1 MGGHGEK
8 AEFKREFFDRD
19 YTVREAYTRALRY
32 AKPYRLRIV
41 VGLFCGLLTAGTL
54 VPLFQLVQP
63 AVGQFASLSAAQK
76 SDASASEPAAA
87 PAPAAEPVAAAA
99 PNAARTKLPGWYR
112 EAEKVAKKLGVSLT
126 DESGAMGGPLLLMAL
141 FVVPV
146 VAGARLLLKFLNG
159 YCLAWA
165 ATHAVSDL
173 SCDLLRHVQRQSLQF
188 HARVDV
194 GQLMSR
200 VSHDPR
206 EIRTI
211 VRVMMA
217 EFAEAPFEI
226 AVALG
231 YVVWFAVR
239 NDMLPTLCVVAIAF
253 PTFLFPVKRIGFA
266 IRRWSRQALQ
276 RAAKLLGRVHEVLTC
291 MRLVKSA
298 NAEAHE
304 DALYREANRRQVK
317 IALRAARAG
326 LAVPPTLEM
335 IGVAL
340 LCGLVAWCF
349 WQRVSLDRV
358 LPMLAPLL
366 VVYKPVKKLSKLQVQ
381 IEGGMAALSR
391 VFSLLDV
398 RMEIPE
404 SANPVA
410 VGTFKDAIRFEDV
423 SFKYDTAEA
432 FAVRHATFEL
442 PRGRTVA
449 VVGGTGSGKTTLG
462 SLLARFADPTEGRV
476 TVDGVD
482 LRDVASDEL
491 RRLVGV
497 VTQEA
502 QLFNATIA
510 ENIAYGKPD
519 ATEEEIVAAAKLAHA
534 HDFIMAQPG
543 GYARL
548 AGEKGLSLSG
558 GERQRISIARAV
570 LRNPPILVLDE
581 ATSALDTVTEAQVQ
595 AALDNL
601 MANRTTFVVA
611 HRLATIRGA
620 DLILVM
626 DGGEIVERGTHEEL
640 LALDGRYAQLCRM
653 QEVD

>member
-1 MGGHGEK
+1 MSARSEK
-8 AEFKREFFDRD
+8 TTFRREFFDRD
-19 YTVREAYTRALRY
+19 YTVREAYSRALRY
-32 AKPYRLRIV
+32 ARPYRLRIAA
-41 VGLFCGLLTAGTL
+41 GLVCGLLTAGTL

-63 AVGQFASLSAAQK
+63 AVGQFASLGAQ
-76 SDASASEPAAA
+76 PG
-87 PAPAAEPVAAAA
+87 PAAESAVEPKA
-99 PNAARTKLPGWYR
+99 PHAKMPGGYR
-112 EAEKVAKKLGVSLT
+112 EAEKLSRRLGFSLV

-141 FVVPV
+141 LVVPA
-146 VAGARLLLKFLNG
+146 VAGARLLLKYLNG

-173 SCDLLRHVQRQSLQF
+173 SCDMLRHVQDQSLQF
-188 HARVDV
+188 YARVDV

-211 VRVMMA
+211 IRVMMA

-226 AVALG
+226 AVAVC

-239 NDMLPTLCVVAIAF
+239 NDMLPTLFVIAVAF
-253 PTFLFPVKRIGFA
+253 PAFLFPVKRIGFV

-276 RAAKLLGRVHEVLTC
+276 RAAMLLGRVHEVLTC
-291 MRLVKSA
+291 IKLVKSA
-298 NAEAHE
+298 NAEEHE
-304 DALYREANRRQVK
+304 NGLYREANRQQVK
-317 IALRAARAG
+317 IALKAARAG
-326 LAVPPTLEM
+326 LSVAPALEM
-335 IGVAL
+335 IGVML

-349 WQRVSLDRV
+349 LQRVSLDRV

-366 VVYKPVKKLSKLQVQ
+366 VIYKPVKKLSKLQVQ

-398 RMEIPE
+398 HMEIPE
-404 SANPVA
+404 CAHPA
-410 VGTFKDAIRFEDV
+410 VVGDFARAIRFEDV
-423 SFKYDTAEA
+423 SFKYDTADG

-442 PRGRTVA
+442 LRGSTVA
-449 VVGGTGSGKTTLG
+449 VVGGTGSGKTTLA

-476 TVDGVD
+476 TIDGKD
-482 LRDVASDEL
+482 LRDVAFDEL

-510 ENIAYGKPD
+510 ENIAYGRPD
-519 ATEEEIVAAAKLAHA
+519 AAEEAVVAAAKLAHV
-534 HDFIMAQPG
+534 HDFVVSQPG

-548 AGEKGLSLSG
+548 AGEKGLALSG
-558 GERQRISIARAV
+558 GERQRIAIARAV

-611 HRLATIRGA
+611 HRLATVRHA

-626 DGGEIVERGTHEEL
+626 DRGEIVERGTHDEL
-640 LALDGRYAQLCRM
+640 LARNGRYARLCRM
-653 QEVD
+653 QEVG